1 MKKARKD
8 CKPPAQDNA
17 SLSFACD
24 GVAYDDDSLDEQFV

>member
-17 SLSFACD
+17 SLFACD